1 MQYKAS
7 TGRIN
12 KPHSIPLQCYHS
24 DDDGKLKCDG
34 YCVISD
40 HLLSTAWSDC
50 SSLLYFIS
58 NTNNSHKKLQ
68 NQQD

>member
-40 HLLSTAWSDC
+40 HLLSTA
-50 SSLLYFIS
+50 
-58 NTNNSHKKLQ
+58 
-68 NQQD
+68 